1 MPRILNDVEH
11 VYFSLEAESHL
22 RDQFELR
29 MLEENRIGGLLRL
42 SVCDDDGKLR
52 LNYDITGL
60 DLLSETVER
69 RKLTS
74 PDLRQLILTLKHVIA
89 GLDPYLLSASGI
101 VLRMDSVYVSPR
113 SGAPCFLFL
122 PGRKSDFSAELSE
135 FLQALLGASDHD
147 DYPSVVLAYRLYKE
161 SLDHPSALD
170 RLEQI
175 LISQES
181 PDSGPAI
188 TRPGGERITVPEML
202 AEAAQDPCVLEIRE
216 APVGDYGP
224 AYPEPAQERPG
235 LFRRLFRKNSA
246 PETGAPMRAES
257 SEEEQWLDTLV
268 LH

>member
-11 VYFSLEAESHL
+11 VYFSLDAESLL

-42 SVCDDDGKLR
+42 SVCDDDGKLK

-60 DLLSETVER
+60 DLLSDTAVR
-69 RKLTS
+69 RKLKS
-74 PDLRQLILTLKHVIA
+74 QDLRQLILTLKHVVT
-89 GLDPYLLSASGI
+89 GLEPYLLNASGI
-101 VLRMDSVYVSPR
+101 VLRMDSVYVAPQSR
-113 SGAPCFLFL
+113 SPCFLFL
-122 PGRKSDFSAELSE
+122 PGRSSDFSAELSE

-175 LISQES
+175 LISQEG
-181 PDSGPAI
+181 PDGGPAI
-188 TRPGGERITVPEML
+188 TSPDGEQITVPEML
-202 AEAAQDPCVLEIRE
+202 ADAGQEPCVLEVRE
-216 APVGDYGP
+216 VP
-224 AYPEPAQERPG
+224 AREYVAETSENSTEKPG

-246 PETGAPMRAES
+246 PETGAPDQAEK
-257 SEEEQWLDTLV
+257 SEEAQWVEALTIR
-268 LH
+268 

>member
-101 VLRMDSVYVSPR
+101 VLRMDSIYVSPR

-122 PGRKSDFSAELSE
+122 PGRI
-135 FLQALLGASDHD
+135 FL
-147 DYPSVVLAYRLYKE
+147 
-161 SLDHPSALD
+161 
-170 RLEQI
+170 
-175 LISQES
+175 
-181 PDSGPAI
+181 
-188 TRPGGERITVPEML
+188 
-202 AEAAQDPCVLEIRE
+202 
-216 APVGDYGP
+216 
-224 AYPEPAQERPG
+224 
-235 LFRRLFRKNSA
+235 F
-246 PETGAPMRAES
+246 
-257 SEEEQWLDTLV
+257 
-268 LH
+268 